1 MHHVFVD
8 DVGVGV
14 QTTKETH
21 LGERATWVGQSPS
34 WWLDH
39 LQVIDE
45 LVVPSGKGPDQPTLK
60 EQGNAPLRRMTTGLK
75 EVDGSGGGPGG
86 SEGFPA

>member
-1 MHHVFVD
+1 MW
-8 DVGVGV
+8 GS
-14 QTTKETH
+14 KPP
-21 LGERATWVGQSPS
+21 RRPTWENELPGWGSPHPGGLTICRS
-34 WWLDH
+34 LTNWWSP
-39 LQVIDE
+39 Q
-45 LVVPSGKGPDQPTLK
+45 GRGPDQPTLK